1 MAGGGGAA
9 LYCLELLVAAVRL
22 VAPGPALRPA
32 VALRFLDFPPL
43 LLLPPAASSPC
54 RPPLPGRPFP
64 FGRGKRCLFR
74 WRRGSLR
81 AALRRQPLRALL
93 LALPGPRP
101 ARLLGSCRL
110 SLAPA
115 AARLRGSPGP
125 GSCWGRRGRFPLR
138 DAAGR
143 PVGELALGVRLSRL
157 RDSGEGSPAT
167 PPAASPHPSSSSSEE
182 EEEEEEEGGN
192 IICPPVL
199 YYRCEPAQPRPPA
212 AAAGPEER
220 VVVHSPQEHG
230 EAQSPPQP
238 STGPSLLHPRQPP
251 ATLGQ
256 LPLLSALLAE
266 LSLLTGH
273 AAPTAGNPHL
283 ASLYQAPRG
292 SSTHPQPPSCSPVL
306 KASEEPVR
314 SQGNSRAA
322 SAPFKQG
329 QQAATTQES
338 AQAVRRP
345 KKAAPQGERGSERNC
360 KTKENRAPRR
370 KLLYGLTNTLRLRL
384 QQTNPDKLIQL
395 EQTEQYRKKQVEMFK
410 KRSPSSKRKL
420 LRNAGEKHVVPY
432 KYCSN
437 GDSSKQDGQLDEIV
451 ATSLQNSALKE
462 DLPTTGDVSPDLQK
476 HAVERLL
483 RKNEIAN
490 EEHTRKVTAA
500 PLLGETILKSARKE
514 RELKVHL
521 PAAVPSDANGKGSN
535 GNEEEIHL
543 RHRKTTEHDDVFV
556 VSDHKP
562 SPGTSVEKNSE
573 LIYSDDFVV
582 SPDNTA
588 YSEDFTS
595 AEYTGRDLEAFD
607 SSPEPLWL
615 ESPKQPWSD
624 TEPESIRSRVSKA
637 SQRAESTSDLLPVQS
652 ASSPVH
658 SLKRNRKLINS
669 KRTSGESVDVLN
681 DASIRT
687 RLLDEEQEA
696 QQIDTDKNRVDQ
708 HIKQASTL
716 RSKQVSTDTDQNVG
730 KGQASTEESQSL
742 TQFSSYLPPDLSD
755 PELHALESSL
765 SDKDGEEN
773 QPEIGIVV
781 EDSREP
787 AEQDKDAENHALSWG
802 PGNQDS

>member
-1 MAGGGGAA
+1 MPGGGGEG

-22 VAPGPALRPA
+22 AAPGPALRPA

-81 AALRRQPLRALL
+81 AALRRQPLLVLL

-110 SLAPA
+110 SLTPA

-157 RDSGEGSPAT
+157 RDGGESSPAA
-167 PPAASPHPSSSSSEE
+167 PPAASPHLSSSSSS

-212 AAAGPEER
+212 AAGGPEQR
-220 VVVHSPQEHG
+220 VVVVHSPQEHG

-238 STGPSLLHPRQPP
+238 SAGPSLLHPQQPP

-266 LSLLTGH
+266 LSLITGH
-273 AAPTAGNPHL
+273 TTPAASHPNL
-283 ASLYQAPRG
+283 ASLYQAPKG
-292 SSTHPQPPSCSPVL
+292 ISTQPQPPSCSPVL
-306 KASEEPVR
+306 KAAEEPVR

-322 SAPFKQG
+322 SVPFKQG
-329 QQAATTQES
+329 QQEAATQES

-345 KKAAPQGERGSERNC
+345 KKAAPQGETGSERNC

-370 KLLYGLTNTLRLRL
+370 ELLYGLTNTLRLRL
-384 QQTNPDKLIQL
+384 QQTNPEKLIQL
-395 EQTEQYRKKQVEMFK
+395 ERREQYRKKQVEMLK
-410 KRSPSSKRKL
+410 ERSPPSKRKL
-420 LRNAGEKHVVPY
+420 LRNAGEKHVAPY
-432 KYCSN
+432 KHCSN
-437 GDSSKQDGQLDEIV
+437 AGSSKQDGQLDEIV
-451 ATSLQNSALKE
+451 ETSSQNSALKE
-462 DLPTTGDVSPDLQK
+462 DLPSTGDVSPDLQK
-476 HAVERLL
+476 QAVERLL
-483 RKNEIAN
+483 RNNEIAS
-490 EEHTRKVTAA
+490 EEHTCKVTTA
-500 PLLGETILKSARKE
+500 PLPGETILKSARKE

-535 GNEEEIHL
+535 GNDEEIHL
-543 RHRKTTEHDDVFV
+543 LHRKTTEHDDVFV

-562 SPGTSVEKNSE
+562 SPSTSVEKNSE

-595 AEYTGRDLEAFD
+595 AECTGRDLEAFD

-669 KRTSGESVDVLN
+669 KRTSGESVDVVH
-681 DASIRT
+681 DTSIRT

-696 QQIDTDKNRVDQ
+696 QRIDKDKNRVDQ
-708 HIKQASTL
+708 RIKQASTP
-716 RSKQVSTDTDQNVG
+716 RSKQVGTDTDQNIEKG
-730 KGQASTEESQSL
+730 KASTEESQSL
-742 TQFSSYLPPDLSD
+742 TQVSSYLPPDLSD
-755 PELHALESSL
+755 LELHALENSL
-765 SDKDGEEN
+765 SDKDGDFLAQLHVPN
-773 QPEIGIVV
+773 QY
-781 EDSREP
+781 
-787 AEQDKDAENHALSWG
+787 KDISELVINNL
-802 PGNQDS
+802 PGYTM

>member
-1 MAGGGGAA
+1 M
-9 LYCLELLVAAVRL
+9 
-22 VAPGPALRPA
+22 
-32 VALRFLDFPPL
+32 
-43 LLLPPAASSPC
+43 
-54 RPPLPGRPFP
+54 
-64 FGRGKRCLFR
+64 
-74 WRRGSLR
+74 
-81 AALRRQPLRALL
+81 
-93 LALPGPRP
+93 
-101 ARLLGSCRL
+101 
-110 SLAPA
+110 
-115 AARLRGSPGP
+115 
-125 GSCWGRRGRFPLR
+125 
-138 DAAGR
+138 
-143 PVGELALGVRLSRL
+143 
-157 RDSGEGSPAT
+157 
-167 PPAASPHPSSSSSEE
+167 
-182 EEEEEEEGGN
+182 
-192 IICPPVL
+192 
-199 YYRCEPAQPRPPA
+199 
-212 AAAGPEER
+212 
-220 VVVHSPQEHG
+220 
-230 EAQSPPQP
+230 
-238 STGPSLLHPRQPP
+238 
-251 ATLGQ
+251 
-256 LPLLSALLAE
+256 
-266 LSLLTGH
+266 
-273 AAPTAGNPHL
+273 
-283 ASLYQAPRG
+283 
-292 SSTHPQPPSCSPVL
+292 
-306 KASEEPVR
+306 R

-345 KKAAPQGERGSERNC
+345 KRAAPQGETGSERNC

-370 KLLYGLTNTLRLRL
+370 KLLYGLTKTLRLRL
-384 QQTNPDKLIQL
+384 QQTNPNKLIQL
-395 EQTEQYRKKQVEMFK
+395 ERREQYRKKQVEMLK
-410 KRSPSSKRKL
+410 ERSPSSKRKL
-420 LRNAGEKHVVPY
+420 LRNAGEKHMVPY

-437 GDSSKQDGQLDEIV
+437 GDSSKQDGQLNEIV
-451 ATSLQNSALKE
+451 ETSLQNSTLKE

-500 PLLGETILKSARKE
+500 PLLGENIFKSARKE

-543 RHRKTTEHDDVFV
+543 LHRKTTEYNDVFV
-556 VSDHKP
+556 LSDHKP
-562 SPGTSVEKNSE
+562 SPSTSVEKNSE

-595 AEYTGRDLEAFD
+595 AECTGRDLEAFD

-637 SQRAESTSDLLPVQS
+637 SQRAESTSDLLPMQS

-658 SLKRNRKLINS
+658 SLKRNCKLINR
-669 KRTSGESVDVLN
+669 RTSGESVDVLN

-696 QQIDTDKNRVDQ
+696 QRIDKDKNRVDQ

-742 TQFSSYLPPDLSD
+742 TQVSSYLPPDLSD
-755 PELHALESSL
+755 LELHALENSL
-765 SDKDGEEN
+765 SDKDGDFLGQLHVPN
-773 QPEIGIVV
+773 QY
-781 EDSREP
+781 
-787 AEQDKDAENHALSWG
+787 KDISELVINNL
-802 PGNQDS
+802 PGYTM

>member
-1 MAGGGGAA
+1 M
-9 LYCLELLVAAVRL
+9 
-22 VAPGPALRPA
+22 
-32 VALRFLDFPPL
+32 
-43 LLLPPAASSPC
+43 
-54 RPPLPGRPFP
+54 
-64 FGRGKRCLFR
+64 
-74 WRRGSLR
+74 
-81 AALRRQPLRALL
+81 
-93 LALPGPRP
+93 
-101 ARLLGSCRL
+101 
-110 SLAPA
+110 
-115 AARLRGSPGP
+115 
-125 GSCWGRRGRFPLR
+125 
-138 DAAGR
+138 
-143 PVGELALGVRLSRL
+143 
-157 RDSGEGSPAT
+157 
-167 PPAASPHPSSSSSEE
+167 
-182 EEEEEEEGGN
+182 
-192 IICPPVL
+192 
-199 YYRCEPAQPRPPA
+199 
-212 AAAGPEER
+212 
-220 VVVHSPQEHG
+220 VVHSPQEHS

-238 STGPSLLHPRQPP
+238 SAGPSLLHPRQPP

-273 AAPTAGNPHL
+273 AAPAASHPHL
-283 ASLYQAPRG
+283 ASLYQAPKG
-292 SSTHPQPPSCSPVL
+292 SSTHPQPPGCSPVL
-306 KASEEPVR
+306 KAAEEPVR

-345 KKAAPQGERGSERNC
+345 KRAAPQGETGSERNC

-370 KLLYGLTNTLRLRL
+370 KLLYGLTKTLRLRL
-384 QQTNPDKLIQL
+384 QQTNPNKLIQL
-395 EQTEQYRKKQVEMFK
+395 ERREQYRKKQVEMLK
-410 KRSPSSKRKL
+410 ERSPSSKRKL
-420 LRNAGEKHVVPY
+420 LRNAGEKHMVPY

-437 GDSSKQDGQLDEIV
+437 GDSSKQDGQLNEIV
-451 ATSLQNSALKE
+451 ETSLQNSTLKE

-500 PLLGETILKSARKE
+500 PLLGENIFKSARKE

-543 RHRKTTEHDDVFV
+543 LHRKTTEYNDVFV
-556 VSDHKP
+556 LSDHKP
-562 SPGTSVEKNSE
+562 SPSTSVEKNSE

-595 AEYTGRDLEAFD
+595 AECTGRDLEAFD

-637 SQRAESTSDLLPVQS
+637 SQRAESTSDLLPMQS

-658 SLKRNRKLINS
+658 SLKRNCKLINR
-669 KRTSGESVDVLN
+669 RTSGESVDVLN

-696 QQIDTDKNRVDQ
+696 QRTDKDKNRVGQ

-716 RSKQVSTDTDQNVG
+716 RSKQVGTDTDQNVG

-742 TQFSSYLPPDLSD
+742 TQVSSYLPPDLSD
-755 PELHALESSL
+755 LELHALENSL
-765 SDKDGEEN
+765 SDKDGDFLGQLHVPN
-773 QPEIGIVV
+773 QY
-781 EDSREP
+781 
-787 AEQDKDAENHALSWG
+787 KDISELVINNL
-802 PGNQDS
+802 PGYTM

>member
-1 MAGGGGAA
+1 MPGCGGEG

-22 VAPGPALRPA
+22 AAPGPALRPA

-43 LLLPPAASSPC
+43 LLLPPDASSPC

-125 GSCWGRRGRFPLR
+125 ASCWGRRGRFPLR

-157 RDSGEGSPAT
+157 RDGGEGSPAT
-167 PPAASPHPSSSSSEE
+167 PPAASPHLSSSSSS

-220 VVVHSPQEHG
+220 VVVHSPQEHS

-238 STGPSLLHPRQPP
+238 SAGPSLLHPRQPP

-273 AAPTAGNPHL
+273 AAPAAGHPHL
-283 ASLYQAPRG
+283 ASLYQAPKG
-292 SSTHPQPPSCSPVL
+292 SSTHPQPPGCSPVL
-306 KASEEPVR
+306 KAAEESAR
-314 SQGNSRAA
+314 AQGNSRAA
-322 SAPFKQG
+322 STPFKQG

-384 QQTNPDKLIQL
+384 QQTNPEKLIQL
-395 EQTEQYRKKQVEMFK
+395 ERREQYRKKQVEMLK
-410 KRSPSSKRKL
+410 ERSPSSKRKL

-451 ATSLQNSALKE
+451 ETSSQNGALKE
-462 DLPTTGDVSPDLQK
+462 DLPNTGDVSPDLQK
-476 HAVERLL
+476 QAVERLL

-500 PLLGETILKSARKE
+500 PLLGETIFKSARKE

-543 RHRKTTEHDDVFV
+543 LHRKTTEHDDVFV

-562 SPGTSVEKNSE
+562 SPSTSVEKNSE

-595 AEYTGRDLEAFD
+595 AECTGRDLEAFD

-624 TEPESIRSRVSKA
+624 TELESIRSRVSKA
-637 SQRAESTSDLLPVQS
+637 SQRAESTSDLPLQS

-681 DASIRT
+681 DASIQA

-696 QQIDTDKNRVDQ
+696 QRIDKDKNRVDQ
-708 HIKQASTL
+708 HIKQASTP
-716 RSKQVSTDTDQNVG
+716 RSKQVNTDTDQNVG
-730 KGQASTEESQSL
+730 KGQASTGQSL
-742 TQFSSYLPPDLSD
+742 TQVSSYLPPDFSDLELST
-755 PELHALESSL
+755 LENSL
-765 SDKDGEEN
+765 SDKEGDFLG
-773 QPEIGIVV
+773 QLHVP
-781 EDSREP
+781 S
-787 AEQDKDAENHALSWG
+787 QYKDISELVINNL
-802 PGNQDS
+802 PGYTM

>member
-1 MAGGGGAA
+1 MPGVGGAG

-22 VAPGPALRPA
+22 AAPDPALRPA
-32 VALRFLDFPPL
+32 VALLFLDFPPL
-43 LLLPPAASSPC
+43 LLTLPAASSQC

-115 AARLRGSPGP
+115 AARLRGSLGP
-125 GSCWGRRGRFPLR
+125 ASSWGRRGRFPLR

-157 RDSGEGSPAT
+157 RDGGEGSPAT
-167 PPAASPHPSSSSSEE
+167 PPAASPHLSSSSSE

-220 VVVHSPQEHG
+220 VVVHSPQEHS

-238 STGPSLLHPRQPP
+238 SAGPPLLHPRQPP

-273 AAPTAGNPHL
+273 AAPAASHPHL
-283 ASLYQAPRG
+283 ASLYQAPKG
-292 SSTHPQPPSCSPVL
+292 SSTHPQPPGCSPVL
-306 KASEEPVR
+306 KAAEEPVR

-345 KKAAPQGERGSERNC
+345 KRAAPQGETGSERNC

-370 KLLYGLTNTLRLRL
+370 KLLYGLTKTLRLRL
-384 QQTNPDKLIQL
+384 QQTNPNKLIQL
-395 EQTEQYRKKQVEMFK
+395 ERREQYRKKQVEMLK
-410 KRSPSSKRKL
+410 ERSPSSKRKL
-420 LRNAGEKHVVPY
+420 LRNAGEKHMVPY

-437 GDSSKQDGQLDEIV
+437 GDSSKQDGQLNEIV
-451 ATSLQNSALKE
+451 ETSLQNSTLKE

-500 PLLGETILKSARKE
+500 PLLGENIFKSARKE

-543 RHRKTTEHDDVFV
+543 LHRKTTEYNDVFV
-556 VSDHKP
+556 LSDHKP
-562 SPGTSVEKNSE
+562 SPSTSVEKNSE

-595 AEYTGRDLEAFD
+595 AECTGRDLEAFD

-637 SQRAESTSDLLPVQS
+637 SQRAESTSDLLPMQS

-658 SLKRNRKLINS
+658 SLKRNCKLINR
-669 KRTSGESVDVLN
+669 RTSGESVDVLN

-696 QQIDTDKNRVDQ
+696 QRIDKDKNRVDQ

-742 TQFSSYLPPDLSD
+742 TQVSSYLPPDLSD
-755 PELHALESSL
+755 LELHALENSL
-765 SDKDGEEN
+765 SDKDGDFLGQLHVPN
-773 QPEIGIVV
+773 QY
-781 EDSREP
+781 
-787 AEQDKDAENHALSWG
+787 KDISELVINNL
-802 PGNQDS
+802 PGYTM